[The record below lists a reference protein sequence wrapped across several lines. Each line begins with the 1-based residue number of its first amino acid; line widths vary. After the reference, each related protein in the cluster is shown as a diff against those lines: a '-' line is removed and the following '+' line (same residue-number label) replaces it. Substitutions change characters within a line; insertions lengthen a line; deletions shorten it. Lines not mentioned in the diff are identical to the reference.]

1 MKNLPEWV
9 RDVVNDRAR
18 LHAIARHI
26 PRSKEN
32 DPDFRMIAELA
43 ASLFHAPVALVTII
57 DMDRQWFM
65 ARAGSDET
73 GTPVSVPFCAHTI
86 AGAMS
91 GPLVLTDLVG
101 DPRFCASPLVTD
113 KSGIRFY
120 AGAPVMVDGQAVGTV
135 CVLDIVAHAEVSTQA
150 RDNLVRLAGLAGAL
164 FTFKDGARCV
174 EAAETSRLR
183 TEHRHRLAL
192 ALADI
197 ATWDLD
203 VKSGIV
209 SCDENLA
216 QMFGLERAGGVSM
229 DEFLSAIE
237 ATDRNVVLTSL
248 KQAFETGSEF
258 MAEFQIAGQDR
269 WLLGLGQVFERD
281 EHGEATRAIG
291 VNIDITEKKKQERHA
306 RFMLREINHRVKNTL
321 AILQSLAAQTLRRSS
336 SSEEFMIAFSGRLQ
350 AISAAHTLLSDHDWG
365 NISLRNLISLQV
377 KPYLAEE
384 PDSVRI
390 EGPDI
395 ELDPDEALGLGV
407 IFHELAT
414 NARKYGA
421 LAAPGGRVTIDI
433 SVNEGPD
440 PAYVSV
446 HWQET
451 GGPPVKK
458 PSSKGFGSI
467 LIERS
472 LDKVMGSTV
481 SVDFPPLGFQAL
493 LEIPA
498 KGRQQSADTRF

>member
-9 RDVVNDRAR
+9 RDVVNDPAR
-18 LHAIARHI
+18 LRAIACHV
-26 PRSKEN
+26 PRSTEN
-32 DPDFRMIAELA
+32 DPDFRMITELA
-43 ASLFHAPVALVTII
+43 ASLFNAPIALVTII
-57 DMDRQWFM
+57 DMDRQWFK
-65 ARAGSDET
+65 ARVGTAET
-73 GTPVSVPFCAHTI
+73 GTPVSVSFCAHTI
-86 AGAMS
+86 ANAGA
-91 GPLVLTDLVG
+91 GPMVLTDLVG
-101 DPRFCASPLVTD
+101 DPRFSTNPLVTD
-113 KSGIRFY
+113 DPRIRFY
-120 AGAPVMVDGQAVGTV
+120 AGAPILVGGQAVGTV
-135 CVLDIVAHAEVSTQA
+135 CVLDIVERPDISAQA
-150 RDNLVRLAGLAGAL
+150 TANLVRLAAIAGSL
-164 FTFKDGARCV
+164 FEFKDGTRRGEV
-174 EAAETSRLR
+174 AETSRLR

-192 ALADI
+192 AVADI

-203 VKSGIV
+203 VKTGTVSG
-209 SCDENLA
+209 DDNLA
-216 QMFGLERAGGVSM
+216 EMFGLERSGIISM

-237 ATDRNVVLTSL
+237 PMDRSLVETSL

-258 MAEFQIAGQDR
+258 MAEFQIAGEER

-291 VNIDITEKKKQERHA
+291 VNIDVTEKKKQESHA

-336 SSEEFMIAFSGRLQ
+336 SAEDFMIAFSGRLQ

-365 NISLRNLISLQV
+365 NISLRNLIVLQV

-384 PDSVRI
+384 PDGIVI
-390 EGPDI
+390 DGPDI
-395 ELDPDEALGLGV
+395 DLDPDEALGLGL

-421 LAAPGGRVTIDI
+421 LSVPGGRVTIDI

-440 PAYVSV
+440 PAYVTV
-446 HWQET
+446 HWQEK
-451 GGPPVKK
+451 GGPPVSK

-472 LDKVMGSTV
+472 LDKVMGSVV

-493 LEIPA
+493 LEIPS
-498 KGRQQSADTRF
+498 KSRQQPGGAKS